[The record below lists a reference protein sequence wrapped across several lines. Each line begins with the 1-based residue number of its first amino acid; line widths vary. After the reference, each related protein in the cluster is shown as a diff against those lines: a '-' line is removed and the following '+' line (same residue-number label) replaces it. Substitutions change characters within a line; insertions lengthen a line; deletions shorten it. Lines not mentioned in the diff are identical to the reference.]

1 VRILVVTDEWFPETV
16 GGVSRV
22 ASETARLLAARGH
35 EITVLAPKAPRLP
48 ADELDSGVR
57 VRRLLQRRRGIPR
70 TLTDVLSVMRI
81 AKRVDPADVVIAH
94 QVTTAAGAILG
105 QKAPVV
111 FVYHASP
118 VREAAQRGGRAHAL
132 RPLLAALERL
142 AAERAARIVALSR
155 YSRSLLVSDRP
166 GAKAKV
172 SVISGGVDI
181 DSFHPADGRQAARRR
196 LGVDADRRLVVAVRR
211 LDATLG
217 LENVVDT
224 LEFLPDVE
232 LVLVGHGRL
241 AGELRQR
248 AAKIG
253 AAGRLR
259 LVDAANQEELR
270 DWYRAADVCVQS
282 PAPHEGFGLAMIE
295 ALASG
300 TPALG
305 AAVGAVPE
313 TLAPL
318 SPLLVAASAAAA
330 DLAAAIDAVTPELK
344 EHARDYAVRKYA
356 WPAVIDAWETV
367 LEETVA
373 AAAPAATPGERVV
386 LAGAPV
392 DPVTLAQCV
401 ALVDR
406 AVAERKHLLHT
417 AVNAAKVV
425 RVQNDPALRAALW
438 SADLSTADGQAVV
451 WAARALGRPLPERVA
466 GIDLMER
473 LLAHAA
479 SRHYSVYLLGARP
492 DVVAAAADAIR
503 DRHPMIKIA
512 GYRDGYFDPHDD
524 ASVAAEVAATKPD
537 LVFVGLETPRK
548 ELFLAQRA
556 ADLGAPF
563 AMGVGGAFD
572 VLAGRTNRAPKWAQR
587 LGLEWAFRLAQEPRR
602 LGRRYVTGNAQFVA
616 LMLREFARARHR

>member
-1 VRILVVTDEWFPETV
+1 
-16 GGVSRV
+16 
-22 ASETARLLAARGH
+22 
-35 EITVLAPKAPRLP
+35 
-48 ADELDSGVR
+48 
-57 VRRLLQRRRGIPR
+57 
-70 TLTDVLSVMRI
+70 
-81 AKRVDPADVVIAH
+81 
-94 QVTTAAGAILG
+94 
-105 QKAPVV
+105 
-111 FVYHASP
+111 
-118 VREAAQRGGRAHAL
+118 
-132 RPLLAALERL
+132 LLAALERL
-142 AAERAARIVALSR
+142 TTERAARIVALSR
-155 YSRSLLVSDRP
+155 YSRSLLVGDRP
-166 GAKAKV
+166 AAKAKV
-172 SVISGGVDI
+172 SVINGGVDI

-196 LGVDADRRLVVAVRR
+196 LGVDTNRRLVLAVRR
-211 LDATLG
+211 LDAALG

-232 LVLVGHGRL
+232 LVLVGPGRL
-241 AGELRQR
+241 TGELRER
-248 AAKIG
+248 ATKIG

-259 LVDAANQEELR
+259 LIDGASQEELR
-270 DWYRAADVCVQS
+270 DWYRAADVCIQS
-282 PAPHEGFGLAMIE
+282 PAPHEGFGLTLIE

-300 TPALG
+300 TPAVG

-318 SPLLVAASAAAA
+318 SPRLVAPSAAAA

-344 EHARDYAVRKYA
+344 EQARDYAVRKYA
-356 WPAVIDAWETV
+356 WPAVIDAWETL

-373 AAAPAATPGERVV
+373 AAAPPGERVV

-392 DPVTLAQCV
+392 DPVTIADCV

-406 AVAERKHLLHT
+406 AVAERKRLLHT
-417 AVNAAKVV
+417 AVNAAKLV
-425 RVQNDPALRAALW
+425 RVQSDPALRDALW

-451 WAARALGRPLPERVA
+451 WAARALGRRLPERVA

-479 SRHYSVYLLGARP
+479 ARGYSVYLLGARP
-492 DVVAAAADAIR
+492 EVVAAAAVAIR
-503 DRHPMIKIA
+503 DRHPTIRIA
-512 GYRDGYFDPHDD
+512 GYRDGYFDPRDD

-548 ELFLAQRA
+548 EMFLAQRA

-572 VLAGRTNRAPKWAQR
+572 VLAGRTTRAPRWVQR

-602 LGRRYVTGNAQFVA
+602 LGRRYVTGNARFVT
-616 LMLREFARARHR
+616 LMLREFARARRAAKDLTHVDHR